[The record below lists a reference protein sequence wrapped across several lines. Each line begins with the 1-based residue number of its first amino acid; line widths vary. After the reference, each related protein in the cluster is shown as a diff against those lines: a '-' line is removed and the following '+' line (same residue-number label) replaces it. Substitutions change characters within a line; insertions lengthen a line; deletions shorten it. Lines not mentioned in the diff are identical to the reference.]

1 MEQQIQSMLRLYNF
15 IWKQTQIGTD
25 TFLWTNFGI
34 PFLIQPVKIAT
45 VHVNNNLRVHFHL
58 SNKINSFDSFYKE

>member
-1 MEQQIQSMLRLYNF
+1 MEQQIQSMLRSYNF
-15 IWKQTQIGTD
+15 IWKQTQIGTG

-34 PFLIQPVKIAT
+34 PFVIQPVKIAT
-45 VHVNNNLRVHFHL
+45 VHVNYDLGLHFYL